1 MVFSLYV
8 LGIVMAL
15 LTGIA
20 LKNTLF
26 KPDLTPFVMELPA
39 YHIPTVKGILIKTWE
54 RLKSFCLRAGCAPVK
69 PLLPW

>member
-1 MVFSLYV
+1 
-8 LGIVMAL
+8 MAL